1 MKDRHIA
8 IASLALSVLALSYA
22 AWVHHRAESF
32 AVEALRK
39 REAEFVKAHAWKV
52 REVIGDFGG
61 VTGSVPENPETLD
74 ELISPLVL
82 MIEGVDAASN
92 VSEEGDDSAP

>member
-8 IASLALSVLALSYA
+8 IASLALSVLAFSYA
-22 AWVHHRAESF
+22 AWAHHRAEAF
-32 AVEALRK
+32 AAEALRK

-52 REVIGDFGG
+52 REIIHDLGGD
-61 VTGSVPENPETLD
+61 VGSTTENAETLD
-74 ELISPLVL
+74 DLISPLVL

-92 VSEEGDDSAP
+92 VTDEGDDSGP